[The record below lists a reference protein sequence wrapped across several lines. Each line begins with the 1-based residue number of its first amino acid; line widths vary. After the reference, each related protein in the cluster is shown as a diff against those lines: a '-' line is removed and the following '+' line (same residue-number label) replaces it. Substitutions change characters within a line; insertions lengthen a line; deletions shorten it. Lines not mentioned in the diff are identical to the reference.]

1 MTGGNISRA
10 AQFAGRYRADFYKML
25 KKYGLH
31 PSMLKERPDLDLSD
45 LEEVTEEVK
54 DV

>member
-1 MTGGNISRA
+1 
-10 AQFAGRYRADFYKML
+10 ML

-31 PSMLKERPDLDLSD
+31 PSMLKERSDFELSD

-54 DV
+54 DA

>member
-1 MTGGNISRA
+1 
-10 AQFAGRYRADFYKML
+10 ML

-31 PSMLKERPDLDLSD
+31 PSMLKERADLDLTD
-45 LEEVTEEVK
+45 LEEATEEVK